1 MNSGYPKWAPYVL
14 VAPFLGVFVVF
25 MAYPMLYSAVM
36 AMQQT
41 FGPKASEFL
50 FLDNFKNLATDPFFW
65 KAVRNT
71 FVFAAGSVFIQL
83 PLSLGLAMLLNQPDV
98 RGRVFFRLIFF
109 SPALVGTVFIALMFG
124 LIFSREGLA
133 NFTLHAVFPAFD
145 PEFPWLER
153 FVMGSL
159 IIAALWQYVGF
170 NMIYFLAALQNV
182 SRDLSEAAMVDGAG
196 PLARFWN
203 VTIPAI
209 RPVASFVVLLSL
221 IGSFQLFELA
231 WVLLNNSAG
240 PNDQGL
246 SVVMYLYQHGFGGIG
261 NDLGYASAI
270 GWALAILLM
279 IFALIQHRVGRA
291 SEEA

>member
-1 MNSGYPKWAPYVL
+1 VNSGYPKWAPYVL
-14 VAPFLGVFVVF
+14 VAPFVTIFAIF

-41 FGPKASEFL
+41 YGPKASEFV
-50 FLDNFKNLATDPFFW
+50 FLDNFKNLMVDPFFW

-71 FVFAAGSVFIQL
+71 FVFAAGSVLIQL
-83 PLSLGLAMLLNQPDV
+83 PLALGLAMLLNRPEV
-98 RGRVFFRLIFF
+98 RGRVIFRLIFF

-124 LIFSREGLA
+124 LMFNREGLV
-133 NFTLHAVFPAFD
+133 NFTLHGVFSAFD

-159 IIAALWQYVGF
+159 IIASLWQYVGF

-182 SRDLSEAAMVDGAG
+182 SRDLAEAAMVDGAG
-196 PLARFWN
+196 PIARFLN

-209 RPVASFVVLLSL
+209 RPIASFVVLLSL

-231 WVLLNNSAG
+231 WVLLNNSSG
-240 PNDQGL
+240 PNDQGMT
-246 SVVMYLYQHGFGGIG
+246 VVMYLYQNGFVSF
-261 NDLGYASAI
+261 DLGYASAI
-270 GWALAILLM
+270 GWVLAILLM
-279 IFALIQHRVGRA
+279 GFALVQHKVSTIG
-291 SEEA
+291 ED

>member
-1 MNSGYPKWAPYVL
+1 VNSGYPKWAPYVL
-14 VAPFLGVFVVF
+14 VAPFVIVFTVF

-41 FGPKASEFL
+41 YGPKASVFVY
-50 FLDNFKNLATDPFFW
+50 LDNFKNLAVDPFFW

-71 FVFAAGSVFIQL
+71 FVFAAGSVLIQL
-83 PLSLGLAMLLNQPDV
+83 PLSLALAMLLNQPQI

-124 LIFSREGLA
+124 LMFNREGLV
-133 NFTLHAVFPAFD
+133 NFSLHSLFSGFD

-159 IIAALWQYVGF
+159 IIASLWQYVGF

-196 PLARFWN
+196 PIARFRN

-231 WVLLNNSAG
+231 WVLLNNSGG

-246 SVVMYLYQHGFGGIG
+246 TVVMYLYQNGFVFF
-261 NDLGYASAI
+261 DLGYASAI
-270 GWALAILLM
+270 GWVLALMLM
-279 IFALIQHRVGRA
+279 GFALLQHKVSTIG
-291 SEEA
+291 ED

>member
-14 VAPFLGVFVVF
+14 IAPFVTVFAVF

-41 FGPKASEFL
+41 YGPKASEFV
-50 FLDNFKNLATDPFFW
+50 FLDNFKNLFTDPFFW

-71 FVFAAGSVFIQL
+71 FVFAAGSVLIQL
-83 PLSLGLAMLLNQPDV
+83 PLSLGLAMLLNQPKV

-124 LIFSREGLA
+124 LMFNKEGLV
-133 NFTLHAVFPAFD
+133 NFSLHSLFAGFD

-159 IIAALWQYVGF
+159 IIASLWQYVGF

-182 SRDLSEAAMVDGAG
+182 SRDLAEAAMVDGAG
-196 PLARFWN
+196 PFARFRN

-240 PNDQGL
+240 PDEKGL
-246 SVVMYLYQHGFGGIG
+246 TVVMYLYQNGFISF
-261 NDLGYASAI
+261 DLGYASAI
-270 GWALAILLM
+270 GWVLAVLLM
-279 IFALIQHRVGRA
+279 CLALVQHKVSTIG
-291 SEEA
+291 ED

>member
-14 VAPFLGVFVVF
+14 VAPFVTIFAIF

-41 FGPKASEFL
+41 YGPKASEFV
-50 FLDNFKNLATDPFFW
+50 FLDNFKNLMVDPFFW

-71 FVFAAGSVFIQL
+71 FVFAAGSVLIQL
-83 PLSLGLAMLLNQPDV
+83 PLALGLAMLLNRPEV
-98 RGRVFFRLIFF
+98 RGRVIFRLIFF

-124 LIFSREGLA
+124 LMFNREGLV
-133 NFTLHAVFPAFD
+133 NFTLHGVFSAFD

-159 IIAALWQYVGF
+159 IIASLWQYVGF

-182 SRDLSEAAMVDGAG
+182 SRDLAEAAMVDGAG
-196 PLARFWN
+196 PIARFLN

-209 RPVASFVVLLSL
+209 RPIASFVVLLSL

-231 WVLLNNSAG
+231 WVLLNNSSG
-240 PNDQGL
+240 PNDQGMT
-246 SVVMYLYQHGFGGIG
+246 VVMYLYQNGFVSF
-261 NDLGYASAI
+261 DLGYASAI
-270 GWALAILLM
+270 GWVLAILLM
-279 IFALIQHRVGRA
+279 GFALVQHKVSTIG
-291 SEEA
+291 ED

>member
-14 VAPFLGVFVVF
+14 VAPFVTVFAVF

-41 FGPKASEFL
+41 YGAKASQFVFL
-50 FLDNFKNLATDPFFW
+50 QNFEYLLSDPFFW

-71 FVFAAGSVFIQL
+71 FVFAAGSVLIQL
-83 PLSLGLAMLLNQPDV
+83 PLSLGLAMLLNQPQV
-98 RGRVFFRLIFF
+98 RGRVIFRLIFF
-109 SPALVGTVFIALMFG
+109 SPALVGTVFIAMMFG
-124 LIFSREGLA
+124 LMFNKQGLV
-133 NFTLHAVFPAFD
+133 NFTLHGLFSGFD
-145 PEFPWLER
+145 PVYPWLEQ

-159 IIAALWQYVGF
+159 IIASLWQYVGF

-196 PLARFWN
+196 PFARFRN

-231 WVLLNNSAG
+231 WVLLNNSGG

-246 SVVMYLYQHGFGGIG
+246 TVVMYLYQNGFISF
-261 NDLGYASAI
+261 DLGYASAI

-279 IFALIQHRVGRA
+279 GFALVQHRVSTIG
-291 SEEA
+291 EN

>member
-14 VAPFLGVFVVF
+14 VAPFVIVFTVF

-41 FGPKASEFL
+41 YGPKASVFVY
-50 FLDNFKNLATDPFFW
+50 LDNFKNLAVDPFFW

-71 FVFAAGSVFIQL
+71 FVFAAGSVLIQL
-83 PLSLGLAMLLNQPDV
+83 PLSLALAMLLNQPQI

-124 LIFSREGLA
+124 LMFNREGLV
-133 NFTLHAVFPAFD
+133 NFSLHSLFSGFD

-159 IIAALWQYVGF
+159 IIASLWQYVGF

-196 PLARFWN
+196 PIARFRN

-231 WVLLNNSAG
+231 WVLLNNSGG

-246 SVVMYLYQHGFGGIG
+246 TVVMYLYQNGFVFF
-261 NDLGYASAI
+261 DLGYASAI
-270 GWALAILLM
+270 GWVLALMLM
-279 IFALIQHRVGRA
+279 GFALLQHKVSTIG
-291 SEEA
+291 ED

>member
-1 MNSGYPKWAPYVL
+1 VNSGYPKWAPYVL
-14 VAPFLGVFVVF
+14 VAPFVAVFAVF
-25 MAYPMLYSAVM
+25 LVYPMLYSVVLS
-36 AMQQT
+36 MQQT
-41 FGPKASEFL
+41 YGAKSSTFV
-50 FLDNFKNLATDPFFW
+50 FLDNFKFLLADPQFW
-65 KAVRNT
+65 KSVRNT

-83 PLSLGLAMLLNQPDV
+83 PLSLGLAMLLNHPKV
-98 RGRVFFRLIFF
+98 RGRVFFRLVFF
-109 SPALVGTVFIALMFG
+109 SPALVGTVFIAIMFG
-124 LIFSREGLA
+124 LMFNKEGLV
-133 NFTLHAVFPAFD
+133 NFTLHGLFPMFN
-145 PEFPWLER
+145 PEFAWLER

-196 PLARFWN
+196 PGQRFMN

-240 PNDQGL
+240 PDDQGL
-246 SVVMYLYQHGFGGIG
+246 TVVMYLYQKGFIQFE
-261 NDLGYASAI
+261 LGSASAI
-270 GWALAILLM
+270 GWLLAVMLM
-279 IFALIQHRVGRA
+279 LFAVVQHRVARA
-291 SEEA
+291 GEE

>member
-1 MNSGYPKWAPYVL
+1 VNSGYPKWAPYVL
-14 VAPFLGVFVVF
+14 VAPFVTVFAVF
-25 MAYPMLYSAVM
+25 LAYPMLYSAVM

-41 FGPKASEFL
+41 YGAKSSQFVY
-50 FLDNFKNLATDPFFW
+50 LDNFKFLATDPFFW

-71 FVFAAGSVFIQL
+71 FVFAAGSVFLQL
-83 PLSLGLAMLLNQPDV
+83 PLSLGLAMLLNRPQV

-124 LIFSREGLA
+124 LMFNREGLV
-133 NFTLHAVFPAFD
+133 NFTLHSLFSGFN
-145 PEFPWLER
+145 PEYPWLEQ

-159 IIAALWQYVGF
+159 ILASLWQYTGF

-182 SRDLSEAAMVDGAG
+182 SRDLTEAAMVDGAG
-196 PLARFWN
+196 PFARFLN

-231 WVLLNNSAG
+231 WVLLNNSGG
-240 PNDQGL
+240 PNDAGL
-246 SVVMYLYQHGFGGIG
+246 TVVMYLYQNGFVSF
-261 NDLGYASAI
+261 DLGYASAI
-270 GWALAILLM
+270 GWALALLLM
-279 IFALIQHRVGRA
+279 CFALVQHRVSTMG
-291 SEEA
+291 EV

>member
-14 VAPFLGVFVVF
+14 VAPFVTIFAVF

-36 AMQQT
+36 ALQQT
-41 FGPKASEFL
+41 YGPKASVFV
-50 FLDNFKNLATDPFFW
+50 FLDNFKNLATDTFFW

-71 FVFAAGSVFIQL
+71 IVFAAGSVLIQL
-83 PLSLGLAMLLNQPDV
+83 PLSLGLAMLLNQPKV

-124 LIFSREGLA
+124 LMFNKEGLV
-133 NFTLHAVFPAFD
+133 NFVLHGLYSGFEAQ
-145 PEFPWLER
+145 FPWLEQ

-159 IIAALWQYVGF
+159 IIASLWQYVGF

-182 SRDLSEAAMVDGAG
+182 SRDLAEAAMVDGAG
-196 PLARFWN
+196 PFARFRH

-231 WVLLNNSAG
+231 WVLLSNSGG

-246 SVVMYLYQHGFGGIG
+246 TVVMYLYQNGFVSF
-261 NDLGYASAI
+261 DLGYASAI
-270 GWALAILLM
+270 GWALAVVLM
-279 IFALIQHRVGRA
+279 IFAVIQHKVSTIG
-291 SEEA
+291 EN

>member
-14 VAPFLGVFVVF
+14 VAPFVTVFAVF
-25 MAYPMLYSAVM
+25 LAYPMLYSAVM

-41 FGPKASEFL
+41 YGAKSSQFVY
-50 FLDNFKNLATDPFFW
+50 LDNFKFLATDPFFW

-71 FVFAAGSVFIQL
+71 FVFAAGSVFLQL
-83 PLSLGLAMLLNQPDV
+83 PLSLGLAMLLNRPQV

-124 LIFSREGLA
+124 LMFNREGLV
-133 NFTLHAVFPAFD
+133 NFTLHSLFSGFD
-145 PEFPWLER
+145 PEYPWLEQ

-159 IIAALWQYVGF
+159 ILASLWQYTGF

-182 SRDLSEAAMVDGAG
+182 SRDLTEAAMVDGAG
-196 PLARFWN
+196 PFARFLN

-231 WVLLNNSAG
+231 WVLLNNSGG
-240 PNDQGL
+240 PNDAGL
-246 SVVMYLYQHGFGGIG
+246 TVVMYLYQNGFVSF
-261 NDLGYASAI
+261 DLGYASAI
-270 GWALAILLM
+270 GWALALLLM
-279 IFALIQHRVGRA
+279 CFALVQHRISTMGEV
-291 SEEA
+291 

>member
-1 MNSGYPKWAPYVL
+1 MNSGYPRWAPYVL
-14 VAPFLGVFVVF
+14 VAPFVVVFGVFMV
-25 MAYPMLYSAVM
+25 YPMLYSVVLS
-36 AMQQT
+36 MQQT
-41 FGPKASEFL
+41 HGAKSSAFV
-50 FLDNFKNLATDPFFW
+50 FLDNFKFLLSDPQFW

-83 PLSLGLAMLLNQPDV
+83 PLSLSLAMLLNHPKV
-98 RGRVFFRLIFF
+98 RGRVFFRLVFF
-109 SPALVGTVFIALMFG
+109 SPALVGTVFIAIMFG
-124 LIFSREGLA
+124 LMFNKEGLV
-133 NFTLHAVFPAFD
+133 NFTLHGLFPMFN
-145 PEFPWLER
+145 PEFAWLER

-182 SRDLSEAAMVDGAG
+182 SKDLSEAAEVDGAG
-196 PLARFWN
+196 PWHRFLN

-231 WVLLNNSAG
+231 WVLLNNSGG

-246 SVVMYLYQHGFGGIG
+246 TVVMYLYQKGFIQF
-261 NDLGYASAI
+261 DLGSASAI
-270 GWALAILLM
+270 GWLLAVLLM
-279 IFALIQHRVGRA
+279 LFAVVQHRVGQA
-291 SEEA
+291 GEE

>member
-14 VAPFLGVFVVF
+14 VAPFVTIFAIF

-41 FGPKASEFL
+41 YGPKASEFV
-50 FLDNFKNLATDPFFW
+50 FLDNFKNLAADPFFW

-71 FVFAAGSVFIQL
+71 FVFAAGSVLIQL
-83 PLSLGLAMLLNQPDV
+83 PLSLGLAMLLNQPQIK
-98 RGRVFFRLIFF
+98 GRMLFRLIFF

-124 LIFSREGLA
+124 LMFNREGLV
-133 NFTLHAVFPAFD
+133 NFSLHSLFSGFD

-159 IIAALWQYVGF
+159 IIASLWQYVGF

-182 SRDLSEAAMVDGAG
+182 SRDLAEAAMVDGAG
-196 PLARFWN
+196 PIARFRN

-231 WVLLNNSAG
+231 WVLLNNSGG

-246 SVVMYLYQHGFGGIG
+246 TVVMYLYQNGFISF
-261 NDLGYASAI
+261 DLGYASAI
-270 GWALAILLM
+270 GWVLALMLM
-279 IFALIQHRVGRA
+279 GFALVQHKVSTIG
-291 SEEA
+291 ED